1 MCLVFLVFS
10 VYVGYRRYVLI
21 TDLEMLKEVFVKQFN
36 SLSNRGVRPSYFV
49 SNVVNMYRCTAVVCE
64 DMQSIMM
71 TLVCSIVGTCGAVY
85 SGEVEYVLCMRVSP
99 NLCSNSFL

>member
-36 SLSNRGVRPSYFV
+36 SLSNRDVRPSYFV
-49 SNVVNMYRCTAVVCE
+49 SSVVNMYRCTAVVCE

-71 TLVCSIVGTCGAVY
+71 TLVCSIVGTCRAVY

-99 NLCSNSFL
+99 NLCTNSFL